1 MTQNRPIMNYAL
13 WTVQVLLVLLF
24 LLTGGMKLALPTEAL
39 TKQVPLPGPFL
50 RFIGVAEVLG
60 AIGLILPGLLRIR
73 QILTPLAA
81 VGLVVIMIGA
91 TVVTLVYI
99 GGGRAVMPMI
109 VGILLAFVAY
119 GRRASMPRKRNLTA
133 ERGTYA

>member
-24 LLTGGMKLALPTEAL
+24 LLTGGMKLFLPIEAM
-39 TKQVPLPGPFL
+39 TKQVPLPGLFL

-60 AIGLILPGLLRIR
+60 AIGLIFPGLLRIR

-81 VGLVVIMIGA
+81 VG
-91 TVVTLVYI
+91 
-99 GGGRAVMPMI
+99 
-109 VGILLAFVAY
+109 LAFVAY

-133 ERGTYA
+133 ARGTYA